1 MVVCVGG
8 YYREVF
14 QGFLGMAHGEPM
26 YTAIFNVLV
35 YVVVNHWVSL
45 VTEGEE
51 GPKKWVRGMQNRA
64 AFFCA
69 GYGLITSTQPEWL
82 QGAFDAL
89 TGMLDHM
96 GIWTNVGKM
105 ARMIFQSCCTAM
117 TQS

>member
-35 YVVVNHWVSL
+35 YVVVNRWVSL

-51 GPKKWVRGMQNRA
+51 GIEG
-64 AFFCA
+64 
-69 GYGLITSTQPEWL
+69 
-82 QGAFDAL
+82 
-89 TGMLDHM
+89 
-96 GIWTNVGKM
+96 
-105 ARMIFQSCCTAM
+105 
-117 TQS
+117 